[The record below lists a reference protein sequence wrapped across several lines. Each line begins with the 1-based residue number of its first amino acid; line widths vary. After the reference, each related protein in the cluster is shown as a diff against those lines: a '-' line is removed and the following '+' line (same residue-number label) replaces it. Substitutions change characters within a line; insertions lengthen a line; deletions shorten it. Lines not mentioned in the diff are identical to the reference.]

1 MSSIGKEI
9 GIKTPT
15 IDAVIHLASVMHGKD
30 YWKVGRTAEKLGIQG
45 MTVEE
50 IIELVEGKRKE
61 VTIA

>member
-1 MSSIGKEI
+1 
-9 GIKTPT
+9 
-15 IDAVIHLASVMHGKD
+15 MHGKD
-30 YWKVGRTAEKLGIQG
+30 YWKIGRTAEKLGIQG